1 MSRMLQVPRTRGA
14 VSGLLL
20 ALLGL
25 WGALIPLVG
34 PYFHY
39 AYTPDSAWTLTA
51 GRVWLEIVPGAA
63 TFLGGII
70 LLASASRPLAMFG
83 AELAA
88 AAGAWFALGMVIIP
102 LWPAAR
108 TLDPG
113 SPAGTTTVLRQLEHL
128 GFYTGLGVV
137 IVFVAALALGRLTV
151 VGVRDARLAD
161 RGAPVAER
169 EPVAA
174 EREPVAAGT
183 TTRPITTTGTT
194 TTGTTARTPHGER
207 HHGYHHRACH
217 RRRTAGLP
225 AYVRPVAGRTALTP
239 LCGVVPPGLTTA
251 VPWPSESPRWSGH
264 ALEHR
269 YQL

>member
-1 MSRMLQVPRTRGA
+1 MLQVPRSRGA

-20 ALLGL
+20 VLLGL

-70 LLASASRPLAMFG
+70 LLASASRPLAMVG

-88 AAGAWFALGMVIIP
+88 AAGAWFALGMVLIP
-102 LWPAAR
+102 LWPAAS
-108 TLDPG
+108 TLNPG

-161 RGAPVAER
+161 RGAAVAER

-174 EREPVAAGT
+174 DTT
-183 TTRPITTTGTT
+183 TTRPITTTARTT
-194 TTGTTARTPHGER
+194 ATRTTSAPTTGTGRSGSLHTFGRWLVARR
-207 HHGYHHRACH
+207 
-217 RRRTAGLP
+217 
-225 AYVRPVAGRTALTP
+225 
-239 LCGVVPPGLTTA
+239 
-251 VPWPSESPRWSGH
+251 
-264 ALEHR
+264 
-269 YQL
+269 

>member
-51 GRVWLEIVPGAA
+51 GRVWLEIVPGVA

-70 LLASASRPLAMFG
+70 LLVSASRPLAMFG

-102 LWPAAR
+102 LWPAAS

-113 SPAGTTTVLRQLEHL
+113 SPAGTTTALRQLEHL

-137 IVFVAALALGRLTV
+137 IVFVAALALGRLMV
-151 VGVRDARLAD
+151 VGIRDRELALGREATREPTAAEQD
-161 RGAPVAER
+161 SVTGETAPV
-169 EPVAA
+169 
-174 EREPVAAGT
+174 GT
-183 TTRPITTTGTT
+183 TTASTTRPGR
-194 TTGTTARTPHGER
+194 GSLHSFGRWLVARR
-207 HHGYHHRACH
+207 
-217 RRRTAGLP
+217 
-225 AYVRPVAGRTALTP
+225 
-239 LCGVVPPGLTTA
+239 
-251 VPWPSESPRWSGH
+251 S
-264 ALEHR
+264 
-269 YQL
+269 

>member
-1 MSRMLQVPRTRGA
+1 MTRMLQVPRSRGA

-20 ALLGL
+20 VLLGL

-70 LLASASRPLAMFG
+70 LLASASRPVAMFG

-102 LWPAAR
+102 LWPAAS

-113 SPAGTTTVLRQLEHL
+113 SPAGTTTILRQLEHL

-137 IVFVAALALGRLTV
+137 IVFVAALALGRLAV
-151 VGVRDARLAD
+151 IGVRDAQLAE
-161 RGAPVAER
+161 RGAPVAEP

-174 EREPVAAGT
+174 DTAATTGPIARGT
-183 TTRPITTTGTT
+183 TTST
-194 TTGTTARTPHGER
+194 TTARATGT
-207 HHGYHHRACH
+207 G
-217 RRRTAGLP
+217 
-225 AYVRPVAGRTALTP
+225 RPGSLHTFGRWLVAR
-239 LCGVVPPGLTTA
+239 
-251 VPWPSESPRWSGH
+251 
-264 ALEHR
+264 
-269 YQL
+269 

>member
-1 MSRMLQVPRTRGA
+1 MTRMLQVPRSRGA

-20 ALLGL
+20 VLLGL

-51 GRVWLEIVPGAA
+51 GRVWLEIVPGVA
-63 TFLGGII
+63 TFVGGII
-70 LLASASRPLAMFG
+70 LLVSASRPLAMFG

-102 LWPAAR
+102 LWPAAS

-151 VGVRDARLAD
+151 VGVRDARLAE
-161 RGAPVAER
+161 RGAAVAEP

-174 EREPVAAGT
+174 
-183 TTRPITTTGTT
+183 TTRPISTGATTGATTKGTTTKGTT
-194 TTGTTARTPHGER
+194 TTPVTGTGRAGSLHTFGRWLVARR
-207 HHGYHHRACH
+207 
-217 RRRTAGLP
+217 
-225 AYVRPVAGRTALTP
+225 
-239 LCGVVPPGLTTA
+239 
-251 VPWPSESPRWSGH
+251 
-264 ALEHR
+264 
-269 YQL
+269 

>member
-1 MSRMLQVPRTRGA
+1 MTTMLQVPRSRGA

-20 ALLGL
+20 VLLGL

-51 GRVWLEIVPGAA
+51 GRVWLEIVPGLA
-63 TFLGGII
+63 TLLGGMI

-151 VGVRDARLAD
+151 VGVRDAAL
-161 RGAPVAER
+161 AER
-169 EPVAA
+169 AAPAAEPEPVAA
-174 EREPVAAGT
+174 DAAATGPISRGTTTGTGTATRDATTAGT
-183 TTRPITTTGTT
+183 TTAGTT
-194 TTGTTARTPHGER
+194 TARATGTGRPGSLQTFGRWLVARR
-207 HHGYHHRACH
+207 
-217 RRRTAGLP
+217 
-225 AYVRPVAGRTALTP
+225 
-239 LCGVVPPGLTTA
+239 
-251 VPWPSESPRWSGH
+251 
-264 ALEHR
+264 
-269 YQL
+269 

>member
-1 MSRMLQVPRTRGA
+1 MQGFIHPQGVNVMTTMLQVPRSRGA

-20 ALLGL
+20 VLLGL

-63 TFLGGII
+63 TLLGGII
-70 LLASASRPLAMFG
+70 LLASASRPVAMFG

-102 LWPAAR
+102 LWPAAS

-113 SPAGTTTVLRQLEHL
+113 SPAGATTILRQLEHL

-151 VGVRDARLAD
+151 VGVRDARLAE
-161 RGAPVAER
+161 RGAPVAE

-174 EREPVAAGT
+174 DAT
-183 TTRPITTTGTT
+183 TTRPISRGTTTGTT
-194 TTGTTARTPHGER
+194 TTARATGTGRPGSLHTFGRWLVARR
-207 HHGYHHRACH
+207 
-217 RRRTAGLP
+217 
-225 AYVRPVAGRTALTP
+225 
-239 LCGVVPPGLTTA
+239 
-251 VPWPSESPRWSGH
+251 
-264 ALEHR
+264 
-269 YQL
+269 

>member
-1 MSRMLQVPRTRGA
+1 MTRMLQVPRSRGA

-20 ALLGL
+20 VLLGL

-63 TFLGGII
+63 TFVGGII
-70 LLASASRPLAMFG
+70 LLVSASRPLAMFG

-88 AAGAWFALGMVIIP
+88 AGGAWFALGMVIIP
-102 LWPAAR
+102 LWPAAS

-113 SPAGTTTVLRQLEHL
+113 SPAGATTVLRQLEHL

-137 IVFVAALALGRLTV
+137 IVFLAALALGRLTV
-151 VGVRDARLAD
+151 VGVRDARLAE
-161 RGAPVAER
+161 RGAVVAEP

-174 EREPVAAGT
+174 DATATRPIRAGT
-183 TTRPITTTGTT
+183 TTGTTTTGATTGTT
-194 TTGTTARTPHGER
+194 TTGTTTKDA
-207 HHGYHHRACH
+207 
-217 RRRTAGLP
+217 
-225 AYVRPVAGRTALTP
+225 
-239 LCGVVPPGLTTA
+239 TTA
-251 VPWPSESPRWSGH
+251 RASGTGQPGSLHTFGRWLV
-264 ALEHR
+264 AR
-269 YQL
+269 R

>member
-1 MSRMLQVPRTRGA
+1 MTRMLQVPRSRGA

-20 ALLGL
+20 VLLGL

-39 AYTPDSAWTLTA
+39 AYTPNSAWTLTT
-51 GRVWLEIVPGAA
+51 GRVWLEIVPGLA
-63 TFLGGII
+63 TLLGGMI

-151 VGVRDARLAD
+151 VGVRDAAL
-161 RGAPVAER
+161 AER
-169 EPVAA
+169 AAPAAEPEPVAA
-174 EREPVAAGT
+174 DAAATGPISRGTTTGTGTATRDATTAGT
-183 TTRPITTTGTT
+183 TTAGTT
-194 TTGTTARTPHGER
+194 TARATGTGRPGSLQTFGRWLVARR
-207 HHGYHHRACH
+207 
-217 RRRTAGLP
+217 
-225 AYVRPVAGRTALTP
+225 
-239 LCGVVPPGLTTA
+239 
-251 VPWPSESPRWSGH
+251 
-264 ALEHR
+264 
-269 YQL
+269 

>member
-1 MSRMLQVPRTRGA
+1 VGTQDFTHRLQGVNVMTRMLQVPRSRGA

-20 ALLGL
+20 VLLGL

-51 GRVWLEIVPGAA
+51 GRVWLEILPGAA
-63 TFLGGII
+63 TFLGGLI

-88 AAGAWFALGMVIIP
+88 AAGAWFALGTVIIP
-102 LWPAAR
+102 LWPAAS
-108 TLDPG
+108 TLNPG
-113 SPAGTTTVLRQLEHL
+113 FPAGTTTVLRQLEHL

-161 RGAPVAER
+161 RGGAVAEPER
-169 EPVAA
+169 AAADTTTTTTEPVT
-174 EREPVAAGT
+174 T
-183 TTRPITTTGTT
+183 TTRTTGTGRPASRQT
-194 TTGTTARTPHGER
+194 FGRWLVARR
-207 HHGYHHRACH
+207 
-217 RRRTAGLP
+217 
-225 AYVRPVAGRTALTP
+225 
-239 LCGVVPPGLTTA
+239 
-251 VPWPSESPRWSGH
+251 
-264 ALEHR
+264 
-269 YQL
+269 

>member
-1 MSRMLQVPRTRGA
+1 MLQVPRSRGA

-20 ALLGL
+20 VLLGL

-39 AYTPDSAWTLTA
+39 AYTPDSAWMLTA

-102 LWPAAR
+102 LWPAAS

-137 IVFVAALALGRLTV
+137 IVFVAALALGRLAV
-151 VGVRDARLAD
+151 VGVRDARLAE
-161 RGAPVAER
+161 RGAAVAEP

-174 EREPVAAGT
+174 TA
-183 TTRPITTTGTT
+183 TTRPISTGATTAGATTKGTTTAGTT
-194 TTGTTARTPHGER
+194 TTGTTTKGTT
-207 HHGYHHRACH
+207 
-217 RRRTAGLP
+217 TAGTTTTTTP
-225 AYVRPVAGRTALTP
+225 ATGTGRAGSLHTFGRWLVAR
-239 LCGVVPPGLTTA
+239 
-251 VPWPSESPRWSGH
+251 R
-264 ALEHR
+264 
-269 YQL
+269 

>member
-1 MSRMLQVPRTRGA
+1 MTTMLQVPRSRGA

-20 ALLGL
+20 VLLGL

-63 TFLGGII
+63 TLLGGII
-70 LLASASRPLAMFG
+70 LLASASRPVAMFG

-102 LWPAAR
+102 LWPVAR

-113 SPAGTTTVLRQLEHL
+113 SPVGTTTVLRQLEHL

-151 VGVRDARLAD
+151 VGVRDARLAE
-161 RGAPVAER
+161 RGAPVAK

-174 EREPVAAGT
+174 DAT
-183 TTRPITTTGTT
+183 TGPISRGTTTGTT
-194 TTGTTARTPHGER
+194 TARATG
-207 HHGYHHRACH
+207 
-217 RRRTAGLP
+217 
-225 AYVRPVAGRTALTP
+225 AGR
-239 LCGVVPPGLTTA
+239 PGSLHTFG
-251 VPWPSESPRWSGH
+251 RWLV
-264 ALEHR
+264 AR
-269 YQL
+269 R

>member
-1 MSRMLQVPRTRGA
+1 MLQVPRSRGA

-20 ALLGL
+20 VLLGL

-63 TFLGGII
+63 TFVGGII
-70 LLASASRPLAMFG
+70 LLVSASRPLAM
-83 AELAA
+83 ELAA

-102 LWPAAR
+102 LWPAAS

-113 SPAGTTTVLRQLEHL
+113 SPAGATTVLRQLEHL

-137 IVFVAALALGRLTV
+137 IVFLAALALGRLTV
-151 VGVRDARLAD
+151 VGVRDARLAE
-161 RGAPVAER
+161 RGAVVAEP

-174 EREPVAAGT
+174 DATA
-183 TTRPITTTGTT
+183 TRPIRAGTTTGTT
-194 TTGTTARTPHGER
+194 TTGATTGTTTGTTTKDATTARAAGTGRPGSR
-207 HHGYHHRACH
+207 HTFGRWLVA
-217 RRRTAGLP
+217 RR
-225 AYVRPVAGRTALTP
+225 
-239 LCGVVPPGLTTA
+239 
-251 VPWPSESPRWSGH
+251 
-264 ALEHR
+264 
-269 YQL
+269 

>member
-1 MSRMLQVPRTRGA
+1 MTAMLQVPRSRGA

-20 ALLGL
+20 VLLGL

-34 PYFHY
+34 PYFHF

-70 LLASASRPLAMFG
+70 LLASASRPVAMFG

-88 AAGAWFALGMVIIP
+88 AAGAWFALGMLIIP
-102 LWPAAR
+102 LWPAAS

-128 GFYTGLGVV
+128 GFYTGLGVA
-137 IVFVAALALGRLTV
+137 IVFMAALALGRLTV

-161 RGAPVAER
+161 RAAPVAEE
-169 EPVAA
+169 EPATA
-174 EREPVAAGT
+174 DTATTGPVGRRT
-183 TTRPITTTGTT
+183 TTGSTTGTT
-194 TTGTTARTPHGER
+194 TTM
-207 HHGYHHRACH
+207 RA
-217 RRRTAGLP
+217 TG
-225 AYVRPVAGRTALTP
+225 AGR
-239 LCGVVPPGLTTA
+239 PGSLHTFG
-251 VPWPSESPRWSGH
+251 RWLV
-264 ALEHR
+264 AR
-269 YQL
+269 R

>member
-1 MSRMLQVPRTRGA
+1 MTRMLQVPRSRGA

-20 ALLGL
+20 VLLGL

-51 GRVWLEIVPGAA
+51 GRVWLEILPGAA
-63 TFLGGII
+63 TFLGGVI

-102 LWPAAR
+102 LWPAAS

-113 SPAGTTTVLRQLEHL
+113 SPAGGTTVLRQLEHL

-151 VGVRDARLAD
+151 VGVRDARLAE
-161 RGAPVAER
+161 RGAAVAGPAPVAAD
-169 EPVAA
+169 AA
-174 EREPVAAGT
+174 TT
-183 TTRPITTTGTT
+183 TTRPISAGTTAGTT
-194 TTGTTARTPHGER
+194 TKGTTTRGATTAGATTAPATGTGRPGSLHTFGRWLVARR
-207 HHGYHHRACH
+207 
-217 RRRTAGLP
+217 
-225 AYVRPVAGRTALTP
+225 
-239 LCGVVPPGLTTA
+239 
-251 VPWPSESPRWSGH
+251 
-264 ALEHR
+264 
-269 YQL
+269 

>member
-1 MSRMLQVPRTRGA
+1 MTRMLQVPRSRGA

-20 ALLGL
+20 VLLGL

-63 TFLGGII
+63 TFVGGII
-70 LLASASRPLAMFG
+70 LLVSASRPLAMFG

-88 AAGAWFALGMVIIP
+88 AGGAWFALGMVIIP
-102 LWPAAR
+102 LWPAAS

-113 SPAGTTTVLRQLEHL
+113 SPAGATTVLRQLEHL

-137 IVFVAALALGRLTV
+137 IVFLAALALGRLTV
-151 VGVRDARLAD
+151 VGVRDARLAE
-161 RGAPVAER
+161 RGAVVAEP

-174 EREPVAAGT
+174 DATATRPIRAGT
-183 TTRPITTTGTT
+183 TTGTTTTGATTGTT
-194 TTGTTARTPHGER
+194 TTGTTTKDA
-207 HHGYHHRACH
+207 
-217 RRRTAGLP
+217 
-225 AYVRPVAGRTALTP
+225 
-239 LCGVVPPGLTTA
+239 TTA
-251 VPWPSESPRWSGH
+251 RAAGTGQPGSMHTFGRWLV
-264 ALEHR
+264 AR
-269 YQL
+269 R

>member
-1 MSRMLQVPRTRGA
+1 VGTQGFAHRLQGVNVMTRMLQVPRSRGA

-20 ALLGL
+20 VLLGL

-63 TFLGGII
+63 TLLGGII
-70 LLASASRPLAMFG
+70 LLATASRPLAMFG

-88 AAGAWFALGMVIIP
+88 AAGAWFALGTVIIP

-108 TLDPG
+108 ALNPG
-113 SPAGTTTVLRQLEHL
+113 SPAGATTVLRQLEHL

-161 RGAPVAER
+161 RGAAVAEP
-169 EPVAA
+169 EPAA
-174 EREPVAAGT
+174 ADTTT
-183 TTRPITTTGTT
+183 TTRPITTGT
-194 TTGTTARTPHGER
+194 TTARTTGARTTGARTTGTGRPGSLHTFGR
-207 HHGYHHRACH
+207 WLVA
-217 RRRTAGLP
+217 RR
-225 AYVRPVAGRTALTP
+225 
-239 LCGVVPPGLTTA
+239 
-251 VPWPSESPRWSGH
+251 
-264 ALEHR
+264 
-269 YQL
+269 